1 MRAELSDILD
11 AIRNGET
18 VIVTQRGKPDTVL
31 CGNIN
36 DDLLESVETVETI
49 DPTIANIEHKTT
61 VTYDGI
67 KTPPSF
73 AVGNRAKSLKQL
85 QKLSKSAPAM
95 PKELKALSKLIG
107 HPFKGVPNNLDDLKQ
122 AQKAMPNYLDDLK
135 QAQKAMPNYLDD
147 LKQAQKAMPNYLD
160 DLKQAQKAMP
170 NYLDDLKQA
179 QKAVP
184 NYLDDLKQAQKAM
197 PNYLEDL
204 NHTQAEINKFIS
216 LQRLQLEQLRGQLE
230 NSGYL
235 THQRFQEALKLTQL
249 KYANII
255 KALEDK

>member
-1 MRAELSDILD
+1 MRRVSYTQMRAELSDILD
-11 AIRNGET
+11 AIRKGET

-36 DDLLESVETVETI
+36 DDLLESEATVGTI

-67 KTPPSF
+67 KTPPGF

-85 QKLSKSAPAM
+85 QKLSKSVPAM
-95 PKELKALSKLIG
+95 PKELKALSKLISP
-107 HPFKGVPNNLDDLKQ
+107 PFKGVPDNLDDLKQ
-122 AQKAMPNYLDDLK
+122 AQKVMPNYLDDLK
-135 QAQKAMPNYLDD
+135 QAQKAM
-147 LKQAQKAMPNYLD
+147 
-160 DLKQAQKAMP
+160 
-170 NYLDDLKQA
+170 
-179 QKAVP
+179 P